1 MKKYFIATLSVFALP
16 FVASAQDLG
25 NLAELIEALGD
36 VVNIATPV
44 IIGIALI
51 AFFWGLAKFIFS
63 AGDEE
68 KRESGKH
75 IMIWGIV
82 ALFVMVSIW
91 GIVRFIGDAVGV
103 EEGGEIETPRVGDLN

>member
-1 MKKYFIATLSVFALP
+1 MKKYLVVAVSLFVVP
-16 FVASAQDLG
+16 FVASAQFD
-25 NLAELIEALGD
+25 NLKNLIDGLGD

-68 KRESGKH
+68 KRENGKH

-91 GIVRFIGDAVGV
+91 GIVRFIGEALDIG
-103 EEGGEIETPRVGDLN
+103 EGGEIETPRIGDLN